1 MRQSRGLGP
10 FSGAQLTIIIV
21 TFALLLLFPIGAWA
35 VSGSNVFV
43 TDAISG
49 QHASVNTAGALN
61 VAQAGPKSF
70 FYRGVPA
77 DVATFKQV
85 IAAPPGR
92 ALVFPSIAYN
102 VFKATVTG
110 ANHFIGIAVSKTNDT
125 CSQVVIDPTSGL
137 TAANLNPATVGE
149 TVIPF
154 QPGLVVPAGRA
165 LCAFNIDPT
174 NIGAEVY
181 AYGFTI
187 AAASAPTGASVS
199 SGAGHA
205 ATGGPRRQR

>member
-10 FSGAQLTIIIV
+10 FTGGQLTIIVV

-35 VSGSNVFV
+35 VSGSNAFV
-43 TDAISG
+43 TDAVSG
-49 QHASVNTAGALN
+49 QHASVNTTGALN
-61 VAQAGPKSF
+61 VAQAGPRSF

-92 ALVFPSIAYN
+92 ALVVTSIAYN

-110 ANHFIGIAVSKTNDT
+110 TNHFIGIAVSKTNNT
-125 CSQVVIDPTSGL
+125 CAQVVIDPTSGL

-165 LCAFNIDPT
+165 LCAFNFDPT

-187 AAASAPTGASVS
+187 AAAAAPAGASVS
-199 SGAGHA
+199 RG
-205 ATGGPRRQR
+205 ATGGPHHQR